1 MPAWIVPVLLASSTA
16 LTIMGHK
23 QNISNIKA
31 NAAWK
36 AYENELNIQYEKQK
50 LFEKTRK
57 LLSSKRARIGAS
69 GVQYTGSP
77 LLTTKVDME
86 NFENDLMFLEKGY
99 FLKNSAMNAEATGLI
114 ASETCKAGSTLL
126 QAGMSYA
133 TYSQGQ
139 TMAKKG
145 IG

>member
-1 MPAWIVPVLLASSTA
+1 MAAWIVPVLLASSTA

-23 QNISNIKA
+23 QNIANIKA

-99 FLKNSAMNAEATGLI
+99 FLKN
-114 ASETCKAGSTLL
+114 
-126 QAGMSYA
+126 
-133 TYSQGQ
+133 
-139 TMAKKG
+139 
-145 IG
+145 

>member
-114 ASETCKAGSTLL
+114 ASETYKAGSTLL
-126 QAGMSYA
+126 QAGMNYA

>member
-1 MPAWIVPVLLASSTA
+1 MAALIVPVLLASSTA

-23 QNISNIKA
+23 QNIANIKA

-114 ASETCKAGSTLL
+114 ASETYKAGSTLL
-126 QAGMSYA
+126 QAGMNYA

-139 TMAKKG
+139 ANAKKG

>member
-1 MPAWIVPVLLASSTA
+1 MAAWIVPVLLASSTA

-114 ASETCKAGSTLL
+114 ASETYKAGSTLL
-126 QAGMSYA
+126 QAGMNYA

-139 TMAKKG
+139 ANAKKG

>member
-1 MPAWIVPVLLASSTA
+1 MAPWIVPVLLASSTA
-16 LTIMGHK
+16 MTIMGHK
-23 QNISNIKA
+23 QNIANIKA

-114 ASETCKAGSTLL
+114 ASETYKAGSTLL
-126 QAGMSYA
+126 QAGMNYA

-139 TMAKKG
+139 ANAKKG

>member
-23 QNISNIKA
+23 QNIANIKA

-114 ASETCKAGSTLL
+114 ASETYKAGSTLL
-126 QAGMSYA
+126 QAGMNYA

-139 TMAKKG
+139 ANAKKG

>member
-1 MPAWIVPVLLASSTA
+1 MAPWIVPVLLASSTA

-23 QNISNIKA
+23 QNIANIKA

-114 ASETCKAGSTLL
+114 ASETYKAGSTLL
-126 QAGMSYA
+126 QAGMNYA

-139 TMAKKG
+139 ANAKKG